1 MRSFGFVLLL
11 GLAACGASDSG
22 SPSDPALP
30 DGSVSPRS
38 PTILSLKTNVLTVK
52 DTDRL
57 VVSAVVT
64 DPDGIDDLIG
74 GELTTADGT
83 ATYGAFATDAGEVAY
98 SIVLSWGDL
107 NTAET
112 IETLA
117 GETVPRTLKATFFDV
132 AGHAAHRDV
141 TVDIGCAGNNASCGG
156 TCAPTDEL
164 TSCGTCGHS
173 CPQSLIVPATCDTS
187 SSEPQCSIFLTSN
200 QRGACTSSCWG
211 SYSKCYRATARYTD
225 GAAVALGCGVVASQ
239 THGAGQFI
247 SIDCYCTEP

>member
-83 ATYGAFATDAGEVAY
+83 ATYGAFATDAGEGAY

-117 GETVPRTLKATFFDV
+117 GRRCLER
-132 AGHAAHRDV
+132 
-141 TVDIGCAGNNASCGG
+141 
-156 TCAPTDEL
+156 
-164 TSCGTCGHS
+164 
-173 CPQSLIVPATCDTS
+173 
-187 SSEPQCSIFLTSN
+187 
-200 QRGACTSSCWG
+200 
-211 SYSKCYRATARYTD
+211 
-225 GAAVALGCGVVASQ
+225 
-239 THGAGQFI
+239 
-247 SIDCYCTEP
+247 